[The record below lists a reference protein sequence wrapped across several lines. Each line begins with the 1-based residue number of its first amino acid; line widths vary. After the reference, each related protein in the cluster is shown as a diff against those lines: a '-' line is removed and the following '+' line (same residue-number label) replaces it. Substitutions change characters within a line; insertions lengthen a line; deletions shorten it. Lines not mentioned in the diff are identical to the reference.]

1 VNKGLHPTNRMK
13 IEIRPLHEIFPYEKN
28 ARKIPQ
34 AAIDA
39 VMLSLKTYGWQQP
52 IVVDNQG
59 VIVAGHTRRLAALQL
74 GWHEAPVTVFEG
86 TPEQARQYRL
96 MDNRSHDNATWEPDV
111 LRLEMLELKALDLD
125 LNLTGFNSRELDA
138 MLRPAV
144 SNEDDAPAV
153 PEVAVTQPGDL
164 WTMGEHRLLCGD
176 ATDADAVKRVCG
188 EGQAD
193 LVFTDPPYGVDYDG
207 GTKVREKLKGDANT
221 DLYAPAC
228 LIAAKFSKGGAPF
241 YLWHA
246 GVKGI
251 AAAAAAAGY
260 QIRCEL
266 IWNKNQA
273 QFGSLSCQYKQKHE
287 PAYYCFKKGQRAQW
301 YGPKNEVTVWDCD
314 RAKVNEYHPTQ
325 KPVALV
331 ERALMNSSKGGDAVL
346 DLFGG
351 SGSTLIAC
359 EKLER
364 SARLTELDARYCDV
378 IVKRWM
384 NLTGKQAYNQDGVCF
399 PL

>member
-1 VNKGLHPTNRMK
+1 MK
-13 IEIRPLHEIFPYEKN
+13 VFLRPLHEIFPYRSN

-34 AAIDA
+34 AAVDA
-39 VMLSLKTYGWQQP
+39 VALSLKTYGWQQP
-52 IVVDNQG
+52 IVVDLKG
-59 VIVAGHTRRLAALQL
+59 VIVVGHTRRLAALQL

-86 TPEQARQYRL
+86 TEAQARQYRL
-96 MDNRSHDNATWEPDV
+96 MDNRSHEEAQWEPET

-125 LNLTGFNSRELDA
+125 LGLTGFNSRELDA
-138 MLRPAV
+138 MLRPV
-144 SNEDDAPAV
+144 LDNEDDAPPV

-164 WTMGEHRLLCGD
+164 WTLGEHRLLCGD
-176 ATDADAVKRVCG
+176 ATDVDAVKRVCG
-188 EGQAD
+188 EGHAD

-251 AAAAAAAGY
+251 AAAAAAAAAAAGY

-273 QFGSLSCQYKQKHE
+273 QFGSLSSQYKQKHE

-331 ERALMNSSKGGDAVL
+331 ERALMNSSKGGDVVL

-378 IVKRWM
+378 MVKRWI
-384 NLTGKQAYNQDGVCF
+384 NITGKQAYNQDGVCF
-399 PL
+399 PS